1 MSMNNM
7 AARLVEMTK
16 GFSEMD
22 FSDMPGT
29 IFMGLLRRRLIE
41 KGFSV
46 ADAEMVAARMEVG
59 LPPGSMTQEQL
70 EEVATNYAIVLDKI
84 RAALADQGFEN
95 PMIAL
100 REAASKMSLTLST

>member
-1 MSMNNM
+1 MNM
-7 AARLVEMTK
+7 AARLVAMTK
-16 GFSEMD
+16 EFAEMD

-29 IFMGLLRRRLIE
+29 IFMGLLRQRLIE

-70 EEVATNYAIVLDKI
+70 EEVAVNYATVLEKI
-84 RAALADQGFEN
+84 RASLAAQGFEN
-95 PMIAL
+95 PMLAL
-100 REAASKMSLTLST
+100 REAASKMSLTLTS